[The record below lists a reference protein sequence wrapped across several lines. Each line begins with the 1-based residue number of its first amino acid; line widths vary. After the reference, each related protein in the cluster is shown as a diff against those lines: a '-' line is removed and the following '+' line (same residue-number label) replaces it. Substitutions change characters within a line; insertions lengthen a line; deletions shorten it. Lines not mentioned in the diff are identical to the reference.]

1 MILGCKGLTH
11 RSDENMGFE
20 EMTAFL
26 LEVFALRL
34 YANNNPPYPHKNC
47 LLTAS
52 SFPFKM
58 KFKQTPQS
66 QLNSQ

>member
-34 YANNNPPYPHKNC
+34 YANNNPPYRHKNC

-58 KFKQTPQS
+58 KFKQTLQS

>member
-20 EMTAFL
+20 EKTAFL

-34 YANNNPPYPHKNC
+34 YANNNPPYPH
-47 LLTAS
+47 
-52 SFPFKM
+52 
-58 KFKQTPQS
+58 
-66 QLNSQ
+66 

>member
-11 RSDENMGFE
+11 SDENMGFE
-20 EMTAFL
+20 EMTVFL

-52 SFPFKM
+52 SFLFKM
-58 KFKQTPQS
+58 KFKQALQS

>member
-34 YANNNPPYPHKNC
+34 YANNNPPYPHKKIVC
-47 LLTAS
+47 
-52 SFPFKM
+52 
-58 KFKQTPQS
+58 
-66 QLNSQ
+66 